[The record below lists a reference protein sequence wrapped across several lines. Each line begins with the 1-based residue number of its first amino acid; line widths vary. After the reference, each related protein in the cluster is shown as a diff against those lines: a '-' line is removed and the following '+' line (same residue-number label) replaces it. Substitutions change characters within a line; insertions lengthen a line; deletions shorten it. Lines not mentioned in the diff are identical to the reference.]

1 MTKYEVT
8 IEETKT
14 YKFET
19 DGGTLNEMNAIV
31 EAARLVH
38 RWKASGEPD
47 KLAFTVREARG

>member
-1 MTKYEVT
+1 MKYEVT

-19 DGGTLNEMNAIV
+19 DGGTLNEMNAIA

-38 RWKASGEPD
+38 RWRASGEPD
-47 KLAFTVREARG
+47 KLTFTVREAQS

>member
-14 YKFET
+14 YRFET
-19 DGGTLNEMNAIV
+19 DAPNEVNAVV

-47 KLAFTVREARG
+47 KLAFTVREAQQ